1 MESPAVASHPLRLPL
16 TPLPFLGGEGA
27 PGARETPKGSRA
39 RRQRK
44 EESQEVRDRKGETKK
59 VTLATAFS
67 KKEGFAKST
76 CTSPTRQSADV
87 RQANV
92 KCLTRPRF
100 VFRRLNRSD
109 VRFAAVCSLG
119 ERFGVE
125 TAAGIQVLDY
135 AIIALVAGV
144 GAYFGAY
151 LRRKAENR
159 AQREDI
165 ENLTELIERVR
176 SEYARQLENLV
187 QRNREI
193 LAASSQQHQMRLAV
207 LEERF
212 RAHQQAYTLCRELFH
227 AVHTERIT
235 DAVIKS
241 QIWWEENCLY
251 LDADAREAF
260 WRGIRAAG
268 LHGELLRGRADSQ
281 LIRDN
286 WKKMEDAQAAIER
299 SVALPPIKISDANTT
314 ESSG

>member
-1 MESPAVASHPLRLPL
+1 V
-16 TPLPFLGGEGA
+16 
-27 PGARETPKGSRA
+27 
-39 RRQRK
+39 
-44 EESQEVRDRKGETKK
+44 
-59 VTLATAFS
+59 
-67 KKEGFAKST
+67 
-76 CTSPTRQSADV
+76 
-87 RQANV
+87 
-92 KCLTRPRF
+92 
-100 VFRRLNRSD
+100 
-109 VRFAAVCSLG
+109 VCSLG
-119 ERFGVE
+119 ETFAVE
-125 TAAGIQVLDY
+125 ASTGIQILNY
-135 AIIALVAGV
+135 GIIAFVAAV

-165 ENLTELIERVR
+165 ENLTELVERVR
-176 SEYARQLENLV
+176 TEYARQLENLA

-235 DAVIKS
+235 DAVIKA
-241 QIWWEENCLY
+241 QDWWEQNCLY
-251 LDADAREAF
+251 LDEDAREAF

-268 LHGELLRGRADSQ
+268 LHGELLRSRADSQ

-286 WKKMEDAQAAIER
+286 WKKIEDAQAAIER
-299 SVALPPIKISDANTT
+299 SVALPPIKISDANTS

>member
-1 MESPAVASHPLRLPL
+1 
-16 TPLPFLGGEGA
+16 
-27 PGARETPKGSRA
+27 
-39 RRQRK
+39 
-44 EESQEVRDRKGETKK
+44 
-59 VTLATAFS
+59 
-67 KKEGFAKST
+67 
-76 CTSPTRQSADV
+76 
-87 RQANV
+87 
-92 KCLTRPRF
+92 
-100 VFRRLNRSD
+100 
-109 VRFAAVCSLG
+109 
-119 ERFGVE
+119 VE
-125 TAAGIQVLDY
+125 TSTGIQILNY
-135 AIIALVAGV
+135 GIIAVVAGV

-165 ENLTELIERVR
+165 ENLTELVERVR
-176 SEYARQLENLV
+176 TEYARQLENLA

-212 RAHQQAYTLCRELFH
+212 RAHQEAYTLCRELFH
-227 AVHTERIT
+227 AVHTEHIT
-235 DAVIKS
+235 DAVIKA
-241 QIWWEENCLY
+241 QDWWEHNCLY

-299 SVALPPIKISDANTT
+299 SVALPPIKISDANTS